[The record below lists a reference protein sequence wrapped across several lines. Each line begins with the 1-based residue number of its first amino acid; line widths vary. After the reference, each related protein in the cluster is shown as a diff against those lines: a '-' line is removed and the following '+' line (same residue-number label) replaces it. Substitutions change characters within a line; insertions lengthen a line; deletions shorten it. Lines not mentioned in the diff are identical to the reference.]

1 MEKFLRRY
9 GTLLALFGLIMLFSL
24 LRQNVFC
31 TLRNFLNI
39 TQQIAILMMVAIGA
53 TYILAIAEFDLSL
66 SALVSFVG
74 VLAAGLMVGGMHP
87 FFAVSVA
94 LSATLLFGLLNGVLV
109 AFLRLPS
116 FVTTLAVGTLVS
128 GVTFWYSG
136 GTIIFSGIPKS
147 FTILGQGNVGRVP
160 IASLLMFSLLALS
173 AYLLTYTTLGKAI
186 YAVGGNETAAW
197 YSGIRVARVKVIAFL
212 LSALHSGLAGIVLAS
227 RLGSAHPTGGGGYL
241 MPSYAA
247 AFLGTTIFREG
258 EANIWGTFVGAL
270 IMGVL
275 ANGLTILNVPY
286 FLQDILTGIIL
297 IGALVLRASRKR
309 EEE

>member
-1 MEKFLRRY
+1 MQRFLRKY
-9 GTLLALFGLIMLFSL
+9 GTLLALLGLIVLFSL
-24 LRQNVFC
+24 LRGNVFC
-31 TLRNFLNI
+31 TLRNFINI
-39 TQQIAILMMVAIGA
+39 TQQIAILMMVAISA

-74 VLAAGLMVGGMHP
+74 VLATGLMVKGMHP
-87 FFAVSVA
+87 IPAVFLA
-94 LSATLLFGLLNGVLV
+94 LSATLLFGFLNGTLV

-116 FVTTLAVGTLVS
+116 FVTTLAMGTLVS

-147 FTILGQGNVGRVP
+147 FTILGQGSLGKLP
-160 IASLLMFSLLALS
+160 FSSLLMFFLLALS

-197 YSGIRVARVKVIAFL
+197 YSGIRVARVKIFAFL

-247 AFLGTTIFREG
+247 AFLGTTLFREG

-309 EEE
+309 EE

>member
-9 GTLLALFGLIMLFSL
+9 GTLLALFGLIVLFSL